1 MRFLK
6 YFKQLF
12 EGLFDLNKINDW
24 EISYNDNNKHSLEKR
39 IKERTY
45 LDENSL
51 NLLLNKIVLIC
62 EKEKLD
68 ETWIF
73 ISFKFSCKIVIDIT
87 KFNKSVYIVTFLG
100 KDESMKETKNIRII

>member
-12 EGLFDLNKINDW
+12 EGFFDLNKIKNWTINYFDND
-24 EISYNDNNKHSLEKR
+24 KHSLEKR
-39 IKERTY
+39 IKERTD

-51 NLLLNKIVLIC
+51 NLLLDDIVSIC

-68 ETWIF
+68 KTWIF
-73 ISFKFSCKIVIDIT
+73 VSFKFSCKIIINV
-87 KFNKSVYIVTFLG
+87 KQFNNSLFIVTFLG
-100 KDESMKETKNIRII
+100 KNESTKNTKNIKII